1 MVELLRHT
9 LGLCG
14 EHWHP
19 NLLNMSLISFGFLE
33 SISYIKYK
41 LKSKKQKL
49 WKHKENF

>member
-1 MVELLRHT
+1 MVEVIRHT

-19 NLLNMSLISFGFLE
+19 NLLNISAIFVAIGG

-41 LKSKKQKL
+41 ITSI
-49 WKHKENF
+49 WRKED